1 MGLNQFK
8 IQWVNEQEDDKI
20 YWFYR
25 CREKIGKQTLEL
37 RFYKYWDDYDTNTIY
52 FSIMLSVYNKRK
64 HLERD
69 MGSKAITGSDPLK
82 NVSIGLRMF
91 KAMEEKTVED
101 FSYLNIVIFCSWLDK
116 RRREAYEKIL
126 MRRGYKY
133 GIIDGDRVLM
143 KRWNKNES

>member
-8 IQWVNEQEDDKI
+8 IQWESKQEDDKI

-37 RFYKYWDDYDTNTIY
+37 RFYEYWYDYDTNTVY
-52 FSIMLSVYNKRK
+52 FSIMLSVHNKRK

-69 MGSKAITGSDPLK
+69 MGNKAITGQNPFK
-82 NVSIGLRMF
+82 NAVIGLRMF
-91 KAMEEKTVED
+91 EAMEKKTVED
-101 FSYLNIVIFCSWLDK
+101 FSYQNIVIFCSWLDK

-133 GIIDGDRVLM
+133 GVIDGEKVLM

>member
-8 IQWVNEQEDDKI
+8 IQWESKQEDDKI

-37 RFYKYWDDYDTNTIY
+37 RFYKYWYDYDTNTIY
-52 FSIMLSVYNKRK
+52 FSIMLSVHNKRK

-69 MGSKAITGSDPLK
+69 MGNKAITGQNPFK
-82 NVSIGLRMF
+82 NAVIGLRMF
-91 KAMEEKTVED
+91 EAMEKKTVED
-101 FSYLNIVIFCSWLDK
+101 FSYQNIVIFCSWLDK

-126 MRRGYKY
+126 IEKSKSTKVEINQEVYEKLQLN
-133 GIIDGDRVLM
+133 V
-143 KRWNKNES
+143 EV

>member
-1 MGLNQFK
+1 
-8 IQWVNEQEDDKI
+8 
-20 YWFYR
+20 
-25 CREKIGKQTLEL
+25 
-37 RFYKYWDDYDTNTIY
+37 
-52 FSIMLSVYNKRK
+52 MLSVHNKRK
-64 HLERD
+64 HLERN
-69 MGSKAITGSDPLK
+69 MGSKAITGRDPLK
-82 NVSIGLRMF
+82 NVIIGLRMF
-91 KAMEEKTVED
+91 EAMEEKVVED